1 MTFLWFLCGYVSVL
15 IVLPPWITS
24 EALASCGI
32 IALPFRVGRAKE
44 LGGAVLSGGRW
55 WQAELPSHPHPIW
68 TSVPQIRESKFY
80 RKEAAHVR

>member
-44 LGGAVLSGGRW
+44 LGDAVLSGGRW
-55 WQAELPSHPHPIW
+55 WWGQQCGYNLSYMGSFLSVEL
-68 TSVPQIRESKFY
+68 
-80 RKEAAHVR
+80 